1 LFSKSSLHEDID
13 VRTKWQQDGT
23 PGGSAMIDTVK
34 TALRRQQNTLWQD
47 ALGALSL
54 AVILYGA
61 LHLPVL

>member
-1 LFSKSSLHEDID
+1 
-13 VRTKWQQDGT
+13 
-23 PGGSAMIDTVK
+23 MIDTVK